1 MKQLL
6 SLLFVFGF
14 IFHSCKPSGVST
26 EQEVTGIIADQAMVV
41 TAHPLATEIGRN
53 ILQQGGNA
61 YDAAVAVQFALAVC
75 YPRAGNIGGGGFLVA
90 RDTNGTSSTL
100 DFREMAPSAATPDMY
115 LDSLGNAVSD
125 WSRRGYLAVGVPGTV
140 AGMAEIHNKKGSL
153 PWQQLLQPAID
164 LAADGFALTEA
175 EANKLNDY
183 QQFFYDTNLHKMP
196 FLNDESWQAGDIIR
210 LPELAATLQRIQQ
223 QGKAGFYEGKTADF
237 IVRAM
242 EENGGIIT
250 KEDLQN
256 YEAVWR
262 TPVKADYKEY
272 KIISMPPPS
281 SGGIALIQ
289 LLKGVEQNEDELYK
303 HNDSETIHLYTE
315 LERRVYADRATYLGD
330 SDYFPVPVEK
340 LISDDYLEERY
351 AGIDFFRATP
361 SQEVK
366 QGTAGAIESIETT
379 HFSIVDKD
387 GNAAAITTTLN
398 GNYGSKAFV
407 KGGGFFL
414 NNEMDDFSAKPGVPN
429 MYGLIGSEANKIEP
443 GKRMLSSM
451 TPTIVEK
458 NGELFMVVGTPGGST
473 IITSVFQTILNVVEF
488 DMTMQ
493 EAVNAKKVHHQWLP
507 DRIIYE
513 KGALSDATLYEL
525 GEMNHHEIEE
535 VDAIGRVDAILVLP
549 DGRLEGAADPR
560 GDDLALGY

>member
-237 IVRAM
+237 IVKAM

-303 HNDSETIHLYTE
+303 HNDSQTIHLYTE

-340 LISDDYLEERY
+340 LISDNYLKERY

-398 GNYGSKAFV
+398 GNYGSKAFI

-458 NGELFMVVGTPGGST
+458 NGDLFMVVGTPGGST

-513 KGALSDATLYEL
+513 KDALSDGTLYEL